1 MPQGKYMPEGLFD
14 SQLMASYI
22 NSEAGM
28 TKAMET
34 GAILQ
39 GTVTRCDSR
48 HNLYCDVGAFKGIIP
63 RNEAVFDTDSPSK
76 EIAVISRVGKPV
88 CFKIIGFEKGL
99 YILSRR
105 AAQKEAMEYFLANLS
120 CGDILRG
127 RVTHIEP
134 FGVFV
139 DIGCGNV
146 SLIGIENISISRIS
160 SPHERFRT
168 GQEILCAVKYIDRS
182 MKRIT
187 MTHKELLGTWRENV
201 SRFNVGETVRGIIR
215 GIEDYGIFVELAP
228 NLSGLAEY
236 KEGAAV
242 GQEVSVYIK
251 SIIPEKMK
259 VKLLIIDTLEQKRRK
274 LIDESDYY
282 VRSGHMVSFRYS
294 PPECTV
300 KKAEIIF

>member
-14 SQLMASYI
+14 NRTMASYI

-28 TKAMET
+28 AKAKES
-34 GAILQ
+34 GEILQ
-39 GTVTRCDSR
+39 GTVVRCDSA
-48 HNLYCDVGAFKGIIP
+48 HNLYCDVGRFKGVIP
-63 RNEAVFDTDSPSK
+63 REEATFDAVSPSK

-88 CFKIIGFEKGL
+88 CFKIIGFEKGI

-105 AAQKEAMEYFLANLS
+105 LAQKEAMEHFLS
-120 CGDILRG
+120 CLSNGDVLKGKI
-127 RVTHIEP
+127 THIEP

-146 SLIGIENISISRIS
+146 SLIGIENISVSRIS
-160 SPHERFRT
+160 SPHERFRS
-168 GQEILCAVKYIDRS
+168 GQEIYCAVKNIDRQAQ
-182 MKRIT
+182 RIVT
-187 MTHKELLGTWRENV
+187 THKELLGTWRENV
-201 SRFNVGETVRGIIR
+201 GRFSPGETVRGIIR

-259 VKLLIIDTLEQKRRK
+259 VKLLIIDTLEQKKRK
-274 LIDESDYY
+274 LITENDYHIK
-282 VRSGHMVSFRYS
+282 SGHLASFRYS
-294 PPECTV
+294 PPECAS
-300 KKAEIIF
+300 KKIEIIF

>member
-14 SQLMASYI
+14 RHSMASYI

-34 GAILQ
+34 GVILQ
-39 GTVTRCDSR
+39 GFVTRCDSQ
-48 HNLYCDVGAFKGIIP
+48 HNLYCDIGAFKGIIP
-63 RNEAVFDTDSPSK
+63 RKEAVFDATSPSK

-88 CFKIIGFEKGL
+88 CFKVMGYKDGV

-105 AAQKEAMEYFLANLS
+105 LAQKEAMEYFLRNLS
-120 CGDILRG
+120 CGDIMRG
-127 RVTHIEP
+127 RITHIEP

-146 SLIGIENISISRIS
+146 SLIGIENISVSRIA
-160 SPHERFRT
+160 SPFERFRN
-168 GQEILCAVKYIDRS
+168 GQEIFCAVKYIDKD

-215 GIEDYGIFVELAP
+215 GIEDYGIFVELSP

-236 KEGAAV
+236 REGAAV

-251 SIIPEKMK
+251 SVIPEKMK
-259 VKLLIIDTLEQKRRK
+259 VKLLIIDILEQKKRK

-282 VRSGHMVSFRYS
+282 VRDGRMDFFCYT
-294 PPECTV
+294 PPECASKNIET
-300 KKAEIIF
+300 IF